1 LLKPLPGGFDEARKW
16 ADQWDRLVL
25 ESTLPSPFS
34 SFAWQ
39 ETWWRHFG
47 AKRQLRLYAFLDQGR
62 LAGVAP
68 LMKDR
73 LRIKLAP
80 VRRLSLVGTG
90 LSDRLDFIY
99 HKKGAKF
106 VRALLERLTT
116 EDSDWDLLE
125 LAEVPAQSPTV
136 GLLRDLAAE
145 FDLPLETRRQS
156 QCPFLALSPQTLADL
171 ENANKS
177 LTRAR
182 RRLSA
187 SGLVALQWA
196 HQATN
201 VAYIARIAR
210 AVDQTSYKAERGW
223 SLWLNEADGAF
234 LTEILEKF
242 APLGWLEFQALI
254 LDQRPIAYIL
264 SFALAGRVMAYT
276 AAFDQSLARL
286 SPGAYLTAQTIARAL
301 ELGFTEFD
309 LLRGEEDYKYTWA
322 RDQRDQLEIRIFN
335 QTRIGRLYH
344 RMRYERGSGGGE
356 AGIEGVE

>member
-1 LLKPLPGGFDEARKW
+1 MLRPLPGGFDEARKW

-34 SFAWQ
+34 SFVWQ
-39 ETWWRHFG
+39 DTWWRHFG
-47 AKRQLRLYAFLDQGR
+47 AKRQLRLYAWLDQGR

-68 LMKDR
+68 LMRDR

-90 LSDRLDFIY
+90 LSDRLDLLY

-106 VRALLERLTT
+106 FKALLERLTT

-136 GLLRDLAAE
+136 GLLRDLAARY
-145 FDLPLETRRQS
+145 DLPFETRLQS
-156 QCPFLALSPQTLADL
+156 QCPFLELTPQTLAGL
-171 ENANKS
+171 ENSNKS
-177 LTRAR
+177 LTRSR
-182 RRLSA
+182 RRLAA
-187 SGLVALQWA
+187 SGLVALHWA
-196 HQATN
+196 HQAQDVDFIT
-201 VAYIARIAR
+201 RTAR
-210 AVDQTSYKAERGW
+210 AVDQTSYKAEKGW
-223 SLWLNEADGAF
+223 SLWLNAAEGAF
-234 LTEILEKF
+234 LEEILEKF
-242 APLGWLEFQALI
+242 ATLGWLEFQALT
-254 LDQRPIAYIL
+254 LEGRPIAYLL

-276 AAFDQSLARL
+276 AAFDQSLAKL
-286 SPGAYLTAQTIARAL
+286 SPGAYLTALSMARSL

-309 LLRGEEDYKYTWA
+309 LLRGEEKYKYTWA

-344 RMRYERGSGGGE
+344 RMRYERQSDGE
-356 AGIEGVE
+356 EAAVEGDE